1 MLSQGG
7 IRFRLKQRLQI
18 LESCF
23 LYLGKPWHIIIWA
36 TFTNELYVINVFL
49 FFA

>member
-7 IRFRLKQRLQI
+7 TRFRLKQRLKI

-23 LYLGKPWHIIIWA
+23 LYLGKPLHIIIWA
-36 TFTNELYVINVFL
+36 TFTDELYVNVSLL
-49 FFA
+49 FA